1 MPLRNS
7 RTDNGTSNLRCEK
20 LTKEREKLKTTAL
33 QKGSWPTKKKDLI
46 REHYREFV
54 KLVNEI
60 PFDKLNAE

>member
-1 MPLRNS
+1 MR
-7 RTDNGTSNLRCEK
+7 K

-54 KLVNEI
+54 KFMNEI
-60 PFDKLNAE
+60 QFDKLNAE

>member
-7 RTDNGTSNLRCEK
+7 RTTEHLIYECEK
-20 LTKEREKLKTTAL
+20 LTKEREKLKKTAL

-46 REHYREFV
+46 REDYREFV
-54 KLVNEI
+54 KFIKEI